1 MDAQKFF
8 GLERAGGRNRWR
20 MEVHRGLVSGTG
32 GLFGGC
38 GLGAAIEVMEQ
49 CTGRPCVWA
58 TAQYLSYARPPSVLD
73 LDVDEVVRGH
83 QLSQARVI
91 ARVGDEEILTVIAA
105 LGRRELPFEGQWA
118 V

>member
-1 MDAQKFF
+1 MDIATFF
-8 GLERAGGRNRWR
+8 GLERSDEPHIWR
-20 MEVHRGLVSGTG
+20 MPVVPSLISGTG
-32 GLFGGC
+32 ALFGGC

-105 LGRRELPFEGQWA
+105 LGRRELPFEGQW
-118 V
+118 